1 MSTTVLREADGALS
15 IEVPQA
21 IAEQLHLE
29 SGSALDVFVEEERMV
44 IQPRKRRNTL
54 DQLLKEQAEIQDELP
69 VDREWLDSP
78 PVGREL
84 I

>member
-15 IEVPQA
+15 IEVPHG
-21 IAEQLHLE
+21 IAEHLHLE
-29 SGSALDVFVEEERMV
+29 SGTALDVFVEEERMV
-44 IQPRKRRNTL
+44 IQPRKRRYTL
-54 DQLLKEQAEIQDELP
+54 DLKEQAEIQDELP

-78 PVGREL
+78 PAGREL